1 MVYSAFLQSIYRYQ
15 VSLEAQLATLI
26 QRLDEDVHRT
36 GRLDSFDLVGPPRIP
51 EIEFGVMSFVLCVFF
66 SHGFPI
72 LCIEYYSRSVWRSV
86 SHVCFVFFSPV
97 LFQYV
102 FDDYDDYHVVIY
114 IKFM

>member
-51 EIEFGVMSFVLCVFF
+51 EIEFGVMIVLFCVFF
-66 SHGFPI
+66 FPM
-72 LCIEYYSRSVWRSV
+72 
-86 SHVCFVFFSPV
+86 VF
-97 LFQYV
+97 LFYV
-102 FDDYDDYHVVIY
+102 
-114 IKFM
+114 